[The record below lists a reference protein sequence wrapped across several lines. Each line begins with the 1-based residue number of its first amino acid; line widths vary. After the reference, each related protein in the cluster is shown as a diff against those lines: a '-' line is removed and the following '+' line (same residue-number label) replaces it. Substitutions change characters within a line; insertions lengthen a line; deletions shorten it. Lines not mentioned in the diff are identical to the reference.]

1 MKIEKMNWEKKV
13 NWVLHVKHHFKHCFF
28 TQLYQY
34 QGVLPVD
41 HIPGHSQHAGDP
53 SATHHPAT
61 HKQGSDTDCLEPK
74 NCTNIKINWLDK
86 ILESKHKYQGF
97 L

>member
-1 MKIEKMNWEKKV
+1 MKIEKKLTGFCMLNTILNTV
-13 NWVLHVKHHFKHCFF
+13 F

-34 QGVLPVD
+34 QGGIVLPVD

-61 HKQGSDTDCLEPK
+61 HKQGSDTDCLESK